1 MNTAVT
7 LSQSTYVVFDLETT
21 GLDPKSGNSI
31 IEIGAVKIQD
41 GKVLDRYDELVDP
54 KVKLSE
60 EIINITCI
68 TNEMLEG
75 KREEKEA
82 VIDFMTWVGDL
93 PMVAHNARFDLSF
106 LEMAYTKYNLGKIT
120 NTVIDTLG
128 LSRYLESSE
137 RYHNLATLVKRY
149 NIDWDESKHHRAD
162 YDSEGTALIFYKMLK
177 KLEMNDIKS
186 LKELFNYPA
195 IVLKRNYKTT

>member
-31 IEIGAVKIQD
+31 IEIGAVKIKD
-41 GKVLDRYDELVDP
+41 GKIIDRYDELIDP

-60 EIINITCI
+60 EIIKITCI

-75 KREEKEA
+75 KREEKES
-82 VIDFMTWVGDL
+82 VIDFMNWVGDL

-106 LEMAYTKYNLGKIT
+106 LEMAYTKYNLGKIN

-162 YDSEGTALIFYKMLK
+162 YDSEGTALIFYQMLK

-195 IVLKRNYKTT
+195 IVLKRDYKTT

>member
-149 NIDWDESKHHRAD
+149 NIDWDESMHHRAD